1 MRIGEQEGTTII
13 RVERSILSEG
23 KTGEETPKLVQFGK
37 IPNRNINPGIF
48 FFFSVSHNYI

>member
-23 KTGEETPKLVQFGK
+23 KTGEETHKLVNCGK